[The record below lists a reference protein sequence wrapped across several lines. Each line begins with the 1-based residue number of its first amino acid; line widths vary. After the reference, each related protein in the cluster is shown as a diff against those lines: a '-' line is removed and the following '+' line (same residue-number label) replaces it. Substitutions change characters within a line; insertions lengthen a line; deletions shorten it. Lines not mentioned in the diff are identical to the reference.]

1 MIHSNYGIIV
11 LHHKRLGRKAFYGG
25 RGCENISAWYA
36 QGWRTEEQLRKQR
49 AKSYRAACAKKGI
62 KN

>member
-36 QGWRTEEQLRKQR
+36 QGWHTEEQL
-49 AKSYRAACAKKGI
+49 KKTTGEVL
-62 KN
+62 